1 MQEIIVIQDIVV
13 ILLVSLPIIFLFKKI
28 NIPSIVGFLIAGMII
43 GPYGFRLINDSDS
56 INALAQM
63 GVITLLFTIG
73 LEISFKDLA
82 RMKRFVFI
90 AGTLQVVL
98 TVIISALISMALGL
112 STTLSIFIG
121 MLISVSSTSIILTL
135 LTQSNEL
142 DTPHGQ
148 IALSVSIFQD
158 LAVVAMVL
166 SLPLLSGRDDF
177 EITSIFLQLLFA
189 FGAVGMIYIAAKFL
203 IPYVMIHLARA
214 RTREV
219 FTIGTILILLGTAYL
234 TYSVGL
240 SFALGAFIAGLI
252 LSESDYSSQIVS
264 EILPFKDVFISLFF
278 VSIGL
283 LLNIQLVLAYPL
295 LIILISIGIILLKA
309 AIVFFIVLLIRY
321 PIRIAVMSSLM
332 LAQIGEFAFVLAQ
345 AGNSEGIITEEYYN
359 AFLASSIFTMILIP
373 IIFKLAPVLG
383 YESSKLAPHRRNTV
397 DEKEKFSGHVVVA
410 GYGLNG
416 KNLTRVL
423 KETGIKYIVVE
434 MNPDTVREE
443 KQKGE
448 KIIFGDISKLEIL
461 EDVCINRAN
470 VLVFAISD
478 PGTTRRSLSLA
489 KQLNPN
495 IYTVVRTRY
504 VNEIDELAKLGA
516 DAIIPEEFET
526 SLEIF
531 RKVLEKYH
539 IPLNIIMK
547 QVAIIRNESY
557 KLLRKD
563 EKEPTSFIHLDEILA
578 AGLTETYFVND
589 DNPYIGKELTEINLR
604 AETDATII
612 AIVRNGNNITN
623 PSGKEKLLA
632 RDTLVITGTHVSVDK
647 AIMYLNGELED

>member
-98 TVIISALISMALGL
+98 TVIISALISMAMGL

-177 EITSIFLQLLFA
+177 EITSVFLQLLFA
-189 FGAVGMIYIAAKFL
+189 FSAVGMIYIAAKFI

-309 AIVFFIVLLIRY
+309 VIVFFIVLLIRY

-345 AGNSEGIITEEYYN
+345 AGNGEGIITEEYYN
-359 AFLASSIFTMILIP
+359 AFLASSIFTMIMIP

-383 YESSKLAPHRRNTV
+383 YESSKLAPHRRNMV

-410 GYGLNG
+410 GFGLNG

-434 MNPDTVREE
+434 MNPDTVKEE
-443 KQKGE
+443 KHRGE

-461 EDVCINRAN
+461 EDVCINKAN

-531 RKVLEKYH
+531 RKVLERYH

-632 RDTLVITGTHVSVDK
+632 HDTLVITGTHVSVDK
-647 AIMYLNGELED
+647 AIMYLNGELEE

>member
-1 MQEIIVIQDIVV
+1 MQELLVIQDIVV

-43 GPYGFRLINDSDS
+43 GPHGFKLINDSDS
-56 INALAQM
+56 INAMAQM
-63 GVITLLFTIG
+63 GVIALLFTIG
-73 LEISFKDLA
+73 LEISFKELA
-82 RMKRFVFI
+82 RMKKFVFV

-98 TVIISALISMALGL
+98 TIIISALISMAIGL
-112 STTLSIFIG
+112 STSLSIFIG
-121 MLISVSSTSIILTL
+121 MLISVSSTSVILTL

-142 DTPHGQ
+142 DAPHGQ

-166 SLPLLSGRDDF
+166 SLPLLAGQDDF
-177 EITSIFLQLLFA
+177 RWTTTLYQLLFA
-189 FGAVGMIYIAAKFL
+189 FGAVGMIFVAAKFI

-214 RTREV
+214 RMREV

-234 TYSVGL
+234 TFSIGL

-264 EILPFKDVFISLFF
+264 DILPFKDVFISLFF
-278 VSIGL
+278 VSVGL

-295 LIILISIGIILLKA
+295 PIILISIGIIGLKA
-309 AIVFFIVLLIRY
+309 IIVFFIILLIKY
-321 PIRIAVMSSLM
+321 PVRIAVMSALM

-345 AGNSEGIITEEYYN
+345 EGNRAGIIDAEYYN
-359 AFLASSIFTMILIP
+359 AFLASSIFTMIMIP
-373 IIFKLAPVLG
+373 IMFKLAPVIG
-383 YESSKLAPHRRNTV
+383 FKSSRLEPHKKRR
-397 DEKEKFSGHVVVA
+397 DKEKEKFSGHVVIA

-416 KNLTRVL
+416 RNLTRVL

-448 KIIFGDISKLEIL
+448 RIIFGDISKIEIL
-461 EDVCINRAN
+461 EDVCVDKAN

-489 KQLNPN
+489 KQINPN

-504 VNEIDELAKLGA
+504 VNEIEELARLGA

-531 RKVLEKYH
+531 RKVLQKYH

-547 QVAIIRNESY
+547 QVAMIRNESY

-589 DNPYIGKELTEINLR
+589 DNPFIGKELSEINLR

-612 AIVRNGNNITN
+612 AIVRDGETITN

-632 RDTLVITGTHVSVDK
+632 HDTLVITGTHVSVDK
-647 AIMYLNGELED
+647 AIWYLNGEKDE

>member
-1 MQEIIVIQDIVV
+1 MQEILVIQDIVV

-28 NIPSIVGFLIAGMII
+28 NIPSLVGFLIAGMII
-43 GPYGFRLINDSDS
+43 GPHGFRLINDSDS

-73 LEISFKDLA
+73 LEISFKDLT
-82 RMKRFVFI
+82 RMKKFVFV

-98 TVIISALISMALGL
+98 TIIISALISISLGL
-112 STTLSIFIG
+112 STALSVFIG
-121 MLISVSSTSIILTL
+121 MLISVSSTSVILTL

-142 DTPHGQ
+142 DAPHGQ

-166 SLPLLSGRDDF
+166 SLPLLSGQDDF
-177 EITSIFLQLLFA
+177 DISAVFFQLLFA
-189 FGAVGMIYIAAKFL
+189 FGAVGMVFIAAKFI
-203 IPYVMIHLARA
+203 IPFVMIHLARS
-214 RTREV
+214 RMREV

-234 TYSVGL
+234 TNSIGL

-278 VSIGL
+278 VSVGL
-283 LLNIQLVLAYPL
+283 LLNIQLVLAYPIP
-295 LIILISIGIILLKA
+295 IILISISIIIIKA
-309 AIVFFIVLLIRY
+309 LIVIFIVLLIKY
-321 PIRIAVMSSLM
+321 PIRIAVMSGLM

-345 AGNSEGIITEEYYN
+345 SGNNAGIINEEYYN
-359 AFLASSIFTMILIP
+359 AFLASSIFTMIMIP

-383 YESSKLAPHRRNTV
+383 YKSSKLEPHRKKAN
-397 DEKEKFSGHVVVA
+397 DKEKFSGHVVIA

-416 KNLTRVL
+416 RNLTRVL

-434 MNPDTVREE
+434 MNPDTVKEE

-448 KIIFGDISKLEIL
+448 RIIFGDISKLEIL
-461 EDVCINRAN
+461 EDVCIDKAK

-489 KQLNPN
+489 KQINPN

-504 VNEIDELAKLGA
+504 VNEIEELAKLGA

-589 DNPYIGKELTEINLR
+589 DNPFIGKELSEVNLR

-623 PSGKEKLLA
+623 PSGKEKLLPH
-632 RDTLVITGTHVSVDK
+632 DTLVITGTHVSVDK
-647 AIMYLNGELED
+647 AIWYLNGEKDE

>member
-1 MQEIIVIQDIVV
+1 MQELLVIQDIVV
-13 ILLVSLPIIFLFKKI
+13 ILLVSLPIIFLFKRL

-43 GPYGFRLINDSDS
+43 GPHGFRLINDSDS
-56 INALAQM
+56 INAMAQM
-63 GVITLLFTIG
+63 GVIALLFTIG

-82 RMKRFVFI
+82 RMKKFVFI
-90 AGTLQVVL
+90 AGTLQVVI
-98 TVIISALISMALGL
+98 TIIISALISMAIGL
-112 STTLSIFIG
+112 SANLSIFIG

-135 LTQSNEL
+135 LAQSNEL
-142 DTPHGQ
+142 DAPHGQ

-166 SLPLLSGRDDF
+166 SLPLLAGQADF
-177 EITSIFLQLLFA
+177 RWDRTLYQLIFA
-189 FGAVGMIYIAAKFL
+189 FGAVGMIFIAARFI
-203 IPYVMIHLARA
+203 IPFVMIHLARA
-214 RTREV
+214 RMREV

-234 TYSVGL
+234 TFSIGL

-278 VSIGL
+278 VSVGL
-283 LLNIQLVLAYPL
+283 LLNIQLVLSYPL
-295 LIILISIGIILLKA
+295 PIIIISIGIIFLKA
-309 AIVFFIVLLIRY
+309 AIVFFIVLLIKY
-321 PIRIAVMSSLM
+321 PIRIAVMSGLM

-345 AGNSEGIITEEYYN
+345 EGNNAGIIDQEYYN
-359 AFLASSIFTMILIP
+359 AFLASSIFTMIMIP
-373 IIFKLAPVLG
+373 VMFKLAPVIG
-383 YESSKLAPHRRNTV
+383 FKSSRFELYKMRSDA
-397 DEKEKFSGHVVVA
+397 EKEKFAGHVVIA
-410 GYGLNG
+410 GFGLNG
-416 KNLTRVL
+416 RNLTRVL

-443 KQKGE
+443 KKKGE

-461 EDVCINRAN
+461 QDVCIDKAN

-489 KQLNPN
+489 KKINPD

-504 VNEIDELAKLGA
+504 VNEIEELARLGA

-557 KLLRKD
+557 KLLRKE

-578 AGLTETYFVND
+578 AGITETYFVND
-589 DNPYIGKELTEINLR
+589 DNPFIGKELSEVNLR

-612 AIVRNGNNITN
+612 AIVRNGETIMN
-623 PSGKEKLLA
+623 PSGKEKLFA
-632 RDTLVITGTHVSVDK
+632 HDTLVITGTHVSVDK
-647 AIMYLNGELED
+647 AIWYLNGNKDE

>member
-82 RMKRFVFI
+82 RMKKFVFI

-142 DTPHGQ
+142 DAPHGQ

-295 LIILISIGIILLKA
+295 LLILISIGIILLKA
-309 AIVFFIVLLIRY
+309 VIVFFIVLLIRY
-321 PIRIAVMSSLM
+321 PIRIAVMSGLM

-359 AFLASSIFTMILIP
+359 AFLASSIFTMIMIP

-383 YESSKLAPHRRNTV
+383 YESSKLALQRRNTV

-448 KIIFGDISKLEIL
+448 KIIFGDISKVEIL
-461 EDVCINRAN
+461 EDVCIDKAK

-489 KQLNPN
+489 KQINSN

-516 DAIIPEEFET
+516 DVIIPEEFET

-563 EKEPTSFIHLDEILA
+563 EKAPTSFIHLDEILA
-578 AGLTETYFVND
+578 AGITETYFVND
-589 DNPYIGKELTEINLR
+589 DNPFIEKELSEINLR

-612 AIVRNGNNITN
+612 AIVRDGKTITN

-632 RDTLVITGTHVSVDK
+632 HDTLVITGTHVSVDK
-647 AIMYLNGELED
+647 AIWYLNGELEE

>member
-1 MQEIIVIQDIVV
+1 MQELLVIQDIVV

-43 GPYGFRLINDSDS
+43 GPHGFKLINDSDS
-56 INALAQM
+56 INAMAQM
-63 GVITLLFTIG
+63 GVIALLFTIG

-82 RMKRFVFI
+82 RMKKFVFV

-98 TVIISALISMALGL
+98 TIIISALISMSIGL
-112 STTLSIFIG
+112 STSLSIFIG
-121 MLISVSSTSIILTL
+121 MLISVSSTSVILTL

-142 DTPHGQ
+142 DAPHGQ

-166 SLPLLSGRDDF
+166 SLPLLAGQDDF
-177 EITSIFLQLLFA
+177 RWTTTLYQLLFA
-189 FGAVGMIYIAAKFL
+189 FGAVGMIFVAAKFI

-214 RTREV
+214 RMREV

-234 TYSVGL
+234 TFSIGL

-264 EILPFKDVFISLFF
+264 DILPFKDVFISLFF
-278 VSIGL
+278 VSVGL

-295 LIILISIGIILLKA
+295 PIILISIGIIGLKA
-309 AIVFFIVLLIRY
+309 IIVFFIILLIKY
-321 PIRIAVMSSLM
+321 PVRIAVMSALM

-345 AGNSEGIITEEYYN
+345 EGNRAGIIDAEYYN
-359 AFLASSIFTMILIP
+359 AFLASSIFTMIMIP
-373 IIFKLAPVLG
+373 IMFKLAPVIG
-383 YESSKLAPHRRNTV
+383 FKSSRLEPHKKRR
-397 DEKEKFSGHVVVA
+397 DKEKEKFSGHVVIA

-416 KNLTRVL
+416 RNLTRVL

-448 KIIFGDISKLEIL
+448 RIIFGDISKIEIL
-461 EDVCINRAN
+461 EDVCVDKAN

-489 KQLNPN
+489 KQINPN

-504 VNEIDELAKLGA
+504 VNEIEELARLGA

-531 RKVLEKYH
+531 RKVLQKYH

-547 QVAIIRNESY
+547 QVAMIRNESY

-589 DNPYIGKELTEINLR
+589 DNPFIGKELSEINLR

-612 AIVRNGNNITN
+612 AIVRDGETITN

-632 RDTLVITGTHVSVDK
+632 HDTLVITGTHVSVDK
-647 AIMYLNGELED
+647 AIWYLNGEKDE

>member
-1 MQEIIVIQDIVV
+1 MQELLVIQDIVV

-28 NIPSIVGFLIAGMII
+28 NIPTIVGFLIAGLII
-43 GPYGFRLINDSDS
+43 GPHGFRLINDSDS
-56 INALAQM
+56 INSMAQM
-63 GVITLLFTIG
+63 GVIALLFTIG
-73 LEISFKDLA
+73 LEISFKELA
-82 RMKRFVFI
+82 RIKKFVFI

-98 TVIISALISMALGL
+98 TIFISTLFAMSLGL
-112 STTLSIFIG
+112 STTLAIFIG

-142 DTPHGQ
+142 GAPHGQ

-166 SLPLLSGRDDF
+166 SLPLLSGQVDYNLSKVF
-177 EITSIFLQLLFA
+177 FQLLFA
-189 FGAVGMIYIAAKFL
+189 FGAVGMIFIAAKFI
-203 IPYVMIHLARA
+203 IPFVMVHLAR
-214 RTREV
+214 TRLREI

-234 TYSVGL
+234 TFSIGL

-283 LLNIQLVLAYPL
+283 LLNIQMVLAYPL
-295 LIILISIGIILLKA
+295 LILTISLGIILLKA
-309 AIVFFIVLLIRY
+309 LVVIFIVLLIKY
-321 PIRIAVMSSLM
+321 PLRVAVMSGLM
-332 LAQIGEFAFVLAQ
+332 LAQIGEFAFVLALE
-345 AGNSEGIITEEYYN
+345 GNNAGIINEDYYN
-359 AFLASSIFTMILIP
+359 AFLASSIFTMIMIP
-373 IIFKLAPVLG
+373 IVFKLAPVIG
-383 YESSKLAPHRRNTV
+383 FQSSKLEPYKKQR
-397 DEKEKFSGHVVVA
+397 DSEKEKFSGHVVIA

-416 KNLTRVL
+416 RNLTRVL

-443 KQKGE
+443 KMKGE
-448 KIIFGDISKLEIL
+448 RIIFGDISKVEIL
-461 EDVCINRAN
+461 EDVCIDRAK

-489 KQLNPN
+489 KQINPN

-504 VNEIDELAKLGA
+504 VNEIEELAKLGA
-516 DAIIPEEFET
+516 DVIIPEEFET

-557 KLLRKD
+557 RLLRNE
-563 EKEPTSFIHLDEILA
+563 EKEPASFIHLDEILA

-589 DNPYIGKELTEINLR
+589 DNPYSGKELSEINLR

-612 AIVRNGNNITN
+612 AIVRNGNTITN
-623 PSGKEKLLA
+623 PSGKEKLLVH
-632 RDTLVITGTHVSVDK
+632 DTLVITGTHVSVDK
-647 AIMYLNGELED
+647 AIWYLNGEKDE

>member
-1 MQEIIVIQDIVV
+1 MEELIVIQDIVV

-63 GVITLLFTIG
+63 GVIALLFTIG

-82 RMKRFVFI
+82 RMKKFVFI
-90 AGTLQVVL
+90 AGTLQVL
-98 TVIISALISMALGL
+98 ITILISALIATAIGL
-112 STTLSIFIG
+112 NLTLSVFIG

-166 SLPLLSGRDDF
+166 LLPVLGGAEEFDF
-177 EITSIFLQLLFA
+177 TSIILQLVLA
-189 FGAVGMIYIAAKFL
+189 LGAVAMIVIAAKFI

-214 RTREV
+214 RTREM

-234 TYSVGL
+234 TYSIGL

-295 LIILISIGIILLKA
+295 PIILISIGIIILKA
-309 AIVFFIVLLIRY
+309 VIVFFIVLLIKY
-321 PIRIAVMSSLM
+321 PVRIAVMSALM

-345 AGNSEGIITEEYYN
+345 AGNTAGIINAEYYN
-359 AFLASSIFTMILIP
+359 AFLASSIFTMIMIP
-373 IIFKLAPVLG
+373 ILFKVAPVLG
-383 YESSKLAPHRRNTV
+383 YTSSKLTPYKKSNDTSNQNL
-397 DEKEKFSGHVVVA
+397 SGHVVVA

-416 KNLTRVL
+416 RNLTRVL

-443 KQKGE
+443 KRKGE
-448 KIIFGDISKLEIL
+448 NIIFGDISKLEIL
-461 EDVCINRAN
+461 EDVCIGNAN
-470 VLVFAISD
+470 VMVYAISD
-478 PGTTRRSLSLA
+478 PGTTRRSLALA

-504 VNEIDELAKLGA
+504 VNEIEELAKLGA
-516 DAIIPEEFET
+516 DVIIPEEFET

-557 KLLRKD
+557 KLLRKE
-563 EKEPTSFIHLDEILA
+563 EKEPSSFIHLDEILA
-578 AGLTETYFVND
+578 AGITETYYVNK
-589 DNPYIGKELTEINLR
+589 DNPYAEKELSEINLR

-612 AIVRNGNNITN
+612 AIVRNGKTISN
-623 PSGKEKLLA
+623 PSAREKLLVN
-632 RDTLVITGTHVSVDK
+632 DTLVITGDHASVDK
-647 AIMYLNGELED
+647 AIWFLNGETDE

>member
-82 RMKRFVFI
+82 RLKRFVFI

-142 DTPHGQ
+142 DAPHGQ

-295 LIILISIGIILLKA
+295 LLILISIGIILLKA
-309 AIVFFIVLLIRY
+309 VIVFFIVLLIRY
-321 PIRIAVMSSLM
+321 PIRIAVMSGLM

-359 AFLASSIFTMILIP
+359 AFLASSIFTMIMIP

-383 YESSKLAPHRRNTV
+383 YESSKLALHRRNTV

-461 EDVCINRAN
+461 EDVCINKAN

-504 VNEIDELAKLGA
+504 VNEIEELVNLGA
-516 DAIIPEEFET
+516 DVIIPEEFET

-563 EKEPTSFIHLDEILA
+563 EKAPTSFIHLDEILA
-578 AGLTETYFVND
+578 AGITETYFVND
-589 DNPYIGKELTEINLR
+589 DNPFIEKELSEINLR

-612 AIVRNGNNITN
+612 AIVRDGKTITN

-632 RDTLVITGTHVSVDK
+632 HDTLVITGTHVSVDK
-647 AIMYLNGELED
+647 AIWYLNGELEE

>member
-1 MQEIIVIQDIVV
+1 MQELLVIQDIVV
-13 ILLVSLPIIFLFKKI
+13 ILLVSLPIIFLFKRL

-43 GPYGFRLINDSDS
+43 GPHGFRLINDSDS
-56 INALAQM
+56 INAMAQM
-63 GVITLLFTIG
+63 GVIALLFTIG

-82 RMKRFVFI
+82 RMKKFVFI

-98 TVIISALISMALGL
+98 TIIIAALISVAIGL

-142 DTPHGQ
+142 DAPHGQ

-177 EITSIFLQLLFA
+177 GWFATLYQLLFA
-189 FGAVGMIYIAAKFL
+189 FGALGMIYVAARFI
-203 IPYVMIHLARA
+203 IPFVMIHLARS
-214 RTREV
+214 RMREI

-234 TYSVGL
+234 TFSIGL

-278 VSIGL
+278 VSVGL

-295 LIILISIGIILLKA
+295 PIILISIGIIGLKA
-309 AIVFFIVLLIRY
+309 IIVFFIVLLIKY
-321 PIRIAVMSSLM
+321 PVRIAVMSALM

-345 AGNSEGIITEEYYN
+345 EGNNAGIIDQEYYN
-359 AFLASSIFTMILIP
+359 AFLASSIFTMIMIP
-373 IIFKLAPVLG
+373 IMFKLAPVIG
-383 YESSKLAPHRRNTV
+383 YKSSRFEPHKKRSGA
-397 DEKEKFSGHVVVA
+397 EKEKFAGHVVVA

-416 KNLTRVL
+416 RNLTRVL

-434 MNPDTVREE
+434 MNPDTVKEE

-448 KIIFGDISKLEIL
+448 RIIFGDISKLEIL
-461 EDVCINRAN
+461 EDVCIDKAN

-489 KQLNPN
+489 KKINPN

-504 VNEIDELAKLGA
+504 VNEIEELAKLGA

-589 DNPYIGKELTEINLR
+589 DNPFIGKELSEINLR

-612 AIVRNGNNITN
+612 AIVRNGETITN
-623 PSGKEKLLA
+623 PSGREKLLA
-632 RDTLVITGTHVSVDK
+632 HDTLVITGTHVSVDK
-647 AIMYLNGELED
+647 AIWYLNGEKDE

>member
-82 RMKRFVFI
+82 RMKKFVFI

-98 TVIISALISMALGL
+98 TVIISTLISMALGL

-177 EITSIFLQLLFA
+177 EFTSIFLQLLFA

-295 LIILISIGIILLKA
+295 LLILISIGIILLKA

-345 AGNSEGIITEEYYN
+345 AGNSEGIITKEYYN
-359 AFLASSIFTMILIP
+359 AFLASSIFTMIMIP

-461 EDVCINRAN
+461 EDVCINKAN

-504 VNEIDELAKLGA
+504 VNEIEELVNLGA
-516 DAIIPEEFET
+516 DVIIPEEFET

-531 RKVLEKYH
+531 RKVLERYH

-632 RDTLVITGTHVSVDK
+632 HDTLVITGTHVSVDK
-647 AIMYLNGELED
+647 AIMYLNGELEE

>member
-1 MQEIIVIQDIVV
+1 MQEILVIQDIVV

-28 NIPSIVGFLIAGMII
+28 NIPSLVGFLIAGMII
-43 GPYGFRLINDSDS
+43 GPYGFRLINDNDS

-73 LEISFKDLA
+73 LEISFKDLT
-82 RMKRFVFI
+82 RMKKFVFI

-98 TVIISALISMALGL
+98 TIIISALISIALGL
-112 STTLSIFIG
+112 STALSVFIG
-121 MLISVSSTSIILTL
+121 MLISVSSTSVILTL
-135 LTQSNEL
+135 LTQTNEL
-142 DTPHGQ
+142 DAPHGQ

-166 SLPLLSGRDDF
+166 SLPLLSGQDDF
-177 EITSIFLQLLFA
+177 EISDAFFQLLFA
-189 FGAVGMIYIAAKFL
+189 FGAVGMIFIAAKFL
-203 IPYVMIHLARA
+203 IPFVMIHLARS
-214 RTREV
+214 RMREV

-234 TYSVGL
+234 TFSIGL

-295 LIILISIGIILLKA
+295 TIVLISIGIIVLKA
-309 AIVFFIVLLIRY
+309 VIVIFIVLLIKY
-321 PIRIAVMSSLM
+321 PLRIAVMSGLM

-345 AGNSEGIITEEYYN
+345 SGNSAGIINEEFYN
-359 AFLASSIFTMILIP
+359 AFLASSIFTMIMIP
-373 IIFKLAPVLG
+373 ILFKVAPVLG
-383 YESSKLAPHRRNTV
+383 FQSSKLEPHKKKTDAER
-397 DEKEKFSGHVVVA
+397 EKFSGHVVVA

-416 KNLTRVL
+416 RNLTRVL

-434 MNPDTVREE
+434 MNPDTVKEE

-448 KIIFGDISKLEIL
+448 RIIFGDISKLEIL
-461 EDVCINRAN
+461 EDVCIDKAK

-489 KQLNPN
+489 KQINPN

-504 VNEIDELAKLGA
+504 VNEIEDLAKLGA
-516 DAIIPEEFET
+516 DVIIPEEFET

-589 DNPYIGKELTEINLR
+589 DNPFIEKELSEINLR

-612 AIVRNGNNITN
+612 AIVRDGKTITN
-623 PSGKEKLLA
+623 PSGKEKLIA
-632 RDTLVITGTHVSVDK
+632 HDTLVITGTHVSVDK
-647 AIMYLNGELED
+647 AIWYLNGEKDE

>member
-82 RMKRFVFI
+82 RMKKFVFI

-142 DTPHGQ
+142 DAPHGQ

-295 LIILISIGIILLKA
+295 LIILISLGIILLKA
-309 AIVFFIVLLIRY
+309 VIVFFIVLLIRY
-321 PIRIAVMSSLM
+321 PIRIAVMSGLM

-373 IIFKLAPVLG
+373 ILFKLAPVLG

-448 KIIFGDISKLEIL
+448 KIIFGDISKVEIL
-461 EDVCINRAN
+461 EDVCIDKAK

-489 KQLNPN
+489 KQINSN

-516 DAIIPEEFET
+516 DVIIPEEFET

-563 EKEPTSFIHLDEILA
+563 EKAPTSFIHLDEILA
-578 AGLTETYFVND
+578 AGITETYFVND
-589 DNPYIGKELTEINLR
+589 DNPFIEKELSEINLR

-612 AIVRNGNNITN
+612 AIVRDGKTITN

-632 RDTLVITGTHVSVDK
+632 HDTLVITGTHVSVDK
-647 AIMYLNGELED
+647 AIWYLNGELEE

>member
-1 MQEIIVIQDIVV
+1 MQELLVIQDIVV

-43 GPYGFRLINDSDS
+43 GPHGFKLINDSDS
-56 INALAQM
+56 INAMAQM
-63 GVITLLFTIG
+63 GVIALLFTIG

-82 RMKRFVFI
+82 RMKKFVFV

-98 TVIISALISMALGL
+98 TIIISALISMAIGL
-112 STTLSIFIG
+112 STNLSIFIG
-121 MLISVSSTSIILTL
+121 MLISVSSTSVILTL

-142 DTPHGQ
+142 DAPHGQ

-166 SLPLLSGRDDF
+166 SLPLLAGQEDF
-177 EITSIFLQLLFA
+177 RWTTTLYQLLFA
-189 FGAVGMIYIAAKFL
+189 FGAVGMIFVAARFI
-203 IPYVMIHLARA
+203 IPYIMIHLARA
-214 RTREV
+214 RMREV

-234 TYSVGL
+234 TFSIGL

-264 EILPFKDVFISLFF
+264 DILPFKDVFISLFF
-278 VSIGL
+278 VSVGL

-295 LIILISIGIILLKA
+295 PIILISIGIIGLKA
-309 AIVFFIVLLIRY
+309 IIVFVIILLIKY
-321 PIRIAVMSSLM
+321 PVRIAVMSALM

-345 AGNSEGIITEEYYN
+345 EGNRAGIIDAEYYN
-359 AFLASSIFTMILIP
+359 AFLASSIFTMIMIP
-373 IIFKLAPVLG
+373 IMFKLAPVIG
-383 YESSKLAPHRRNTV
+383 FKSSRLEPYKKRS
-397 DEKEKFSGHVVVA
+397 DKEKEKFSGHVVIA

-416 KNLTRVL
+416 RNLTRVL

-448 KIIFGDISKLEIL
+448 RIIFGDISKIEIL
-461 EDVCINRAN
+461 EDVCVDKAN

-489 KQLNPN
+489 KQINPN

-504 VNEIDELAKLGA
+504 VNEIEELARLGA

-531 RKVLEKYH
+531 RKVLQKYH

-563 EKEPTSFIHLDEILA
+563 DKEPTSFIHLDEILA

-589 DNPYIGKELTEINLR
+589 DNPFIGKELSEINLR

-612 AIVRNGNNITN
+612 AIVRDGETLTN
-623 PSGKEKLLA
+623 PSGKEKLLVH
-632 RDTLVITGTHVSVDK
+632 DTLVITGTHVSVDK
-647 AIMYLNGELED
+647 AIWYLNGDKDE